1 MAVLHSKSAE
11 GNLTV
16 VHKKYSLAKLL
27 GVAKLPHAA
36 SLCAAQSNS

>member
-1 MAVLHSKSAE
+1 MAILHSKASE

-27 GVAKLPHAA
+27 AVAKLPHAV
-36 SLCAAQSNS
+36 SLFAAQSNS